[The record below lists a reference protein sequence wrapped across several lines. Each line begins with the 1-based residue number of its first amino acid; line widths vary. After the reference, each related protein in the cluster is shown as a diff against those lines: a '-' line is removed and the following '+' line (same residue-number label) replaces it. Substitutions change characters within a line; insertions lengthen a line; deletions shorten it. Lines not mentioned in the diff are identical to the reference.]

1 VNKRVKRKKKKRI
14 KPCVVGEIG
23 PSFLININKEAA
35 CCPGGLEVGLL
46 KNFVLFLFLRSGPF
60 GWKDEIPVGA

>member
-46 KNFVLFLFLRSGPF
+46 KKFCSFSFFEVRPLWMEG
-60 GWKDEIPVGA
+60 